1 MSSPR
6 LTKHTIT
13 LDLWVYQ
20 EREMIPEQV
29 AWAFNEWLMGQNV
42 LPEWADSAAVT
53 GWDAA

>member
-42 LPEWADSAAVT
+42 LPEWADSAAAT